1 MIVFE
6 GAAFFKFV
14 DQHRDEFKDSN
25 TINTLMSL
33 RDLARNCC
41 KCERKQKRELAVNYF
56 GALGQNLNEKDK
68 QIIKELNG
76 GESVK
81 IMMQEHLVVEIL

>member
-6 GAAFFKFV
+6 GSAFFKFV
-14 DQHRDEFKDSN
+14 DQHRGEFKDSD
-25 TINTLMSL
+25 TINTLMAL

-41 KCERKQKRELAVNYF
+41 KCEKAQRQRQAVEYF
-56 GALGQNLNEKDK
+56 GALGQSLTEEDK
-68 QIIKELNG
+68 RIIKELNG

-81 IMMQEHLVVEIL
+81 ITMNEHLVVEII